1 MHFITF
7 AVRTLHLTLMFPKC
21 QDRVETIKEFCSLN
35 RAESVLQEENQLICA
50 KNVQKNSAILEMH
63 GNGYQYTGEL

>member
-7 AVRTLHLTLMFPKC
+7 AVKTLHLTLMFLER
-21 QDRVETIKEFCSLN
+21 QDRLETTPEFCELN

-50 KNVQKNSAILEMH
+50 KNVQKNSAILEIH
-63 GNGYQYTGEL
+63 DKGYQYTGEF

>member
-7 AVRTLHLTLMFPKC
+7 AVRTLHLTLMFLER
-21 QDRVETIKEFCSLN
+21 QERLGTASEFCELN
-35 RAESVLQEENQLICA
+35 RAESVLQEENQLVCA

-63 GNGYQYTGEL
+63 GNGYQYTGEF